1 MNDAVKHAPGP
12 YLGCVLPFWPLWLKA
27 LVASGGFWGSLGAS
41 EASRGLWGGL
51 LGTLGASGWE
61 PLGGSL

>member
-27 LVASGGFWGSLGAS
+27 VVASGGFWGSLGAS

-51 LGTLGASGWE
+51 LGTL
-61 PLGGSL
+61 